1 MANLEKR
8 LDALEQA
15 ARPGMPTQWRWIIV
29 ENEDAID
36 QAKAEHIAQHGDIA
50 GAGWIV
56 SYLAPPPPLAE
67 EGSLYDVLAV
77 D

>member
-15 ARPGMPTQWRWIIV
+15 AKPGMPTQWRWIIAADAKAV
-29 ENEDAID
+29 E
-36 QAKAEHIAQHGDIA
+36 QAKAEHIAKHGDKP

-56 SYLAPPPPLAE
+56 SYLAPPPPVAIE
-67 EGSLYDVLAV
+67 V
-77 D
+77 